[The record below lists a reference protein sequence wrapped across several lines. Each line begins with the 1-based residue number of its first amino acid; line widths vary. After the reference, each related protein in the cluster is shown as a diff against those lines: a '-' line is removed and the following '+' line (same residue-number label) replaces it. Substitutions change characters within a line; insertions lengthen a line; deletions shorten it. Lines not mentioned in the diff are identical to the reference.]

1 MAASSFVHV
10 DSSTTTSIGPSLLG
24 PILLI
29 YIYCNKFTFT
39 NSHLHTTLAWYT
51 HYMLYFDR
59 VSKEYENGNKVLD
72 SISLTINQGELVS
85 IVGHSGAGK
94 TTLVK
99 LLLAEE
105 HPTEGTVSF
114 NSDNVSD
121 LRGKDMTNY
130 RRKIGVVFQDFR
142 LIPNKTAY
150 ENVAFAMEAAGKHDD
165 DIKEDVPHVLDLVDL
180 KSKMHHF
187 PHQLS
192 GGEQQRVAIARAI
205 INRPEIII
213 ADEPTGNLDPLNTYD
228 IVQILKKIND
238 LGTTVILTTH
248 NKGIVD
254 NLGRR
259 VITMEDG
266 RVTRDQKSGKFTL

>member
-1 MAASSFVHV
+1 
-10 DSSTTTSIGPSLLG
+10 
-24 PILLI
+24 
-29 YIYCNKFTFT
+29 
-39 NSHLHTTLAWYT
+39 
-51 HYMLYFDR
+51 MLYFDR
-59 VSKEYENGNKVLD
+59 VSKEYENGNKVLCD
-72 SISLTINQGELVS
+72 ISLTINKGELVS
-85 IVGHSGAGK
+85 VVGHSGAGK
-94 TTLVK
+94 TTLIK
-99 LLLAEE
+99 MLLAEE
-105 HPTEGTVSF
+105 APTEGVVSF
-114 NSDNVSD
+114 NSDD
-121 LRGKDMTNY
+121 IHLLRGKDMTNY
-130 RRKIGVVFQDFR
+130 RRKVGVVFQDFR

-150 ENVAFAMEAAGKHDD
+150 ENVAFAMEAAGRQDD
-165 DIKEDVPHVLDLVDL
+165 EIREDVPHVLDLVDL
-180 KSKMHHF
+180 KGKMHHF

-259 VITMEDG
+259 VITMENG
-266 RVTRDQKSGKFTL
+266 RITRDQKSGKFTM

>member
-1 MAASSFVHV
+1 
-10 DSSTTTSIGPSLLG
+10 
-24 PILLI
+24 
-29 YIYCNKFTFT
+29 
-39 NSHLHTTLAWYT
+39 
-51 HYMLYFDR
+51 MLYFDK
-59 VSKEYENGNKVLD
+59 VSKEYENGTKVLD
-72 SISLTINQGELVS
+72 DISLTIHPGELVS

-94 TTLVK
+94 TTLIK

-105 HPTEGTVSF
+105 HPTEGKVSF
-114 NSDNVSD
+114 HSEDIHK
-121 LRGKDMTNY
+121 LRGDDMTRY
-130 RRKIGVVFQDFR
+130 RRKVGVVFQDFR

-150 ENVAFAMEAAGKHDD
+150 ENIAFAMEAAGKYDE
-165 DIKEDVPHVLDLVDL
+165 DIQEDVPHVLDLVDL
-180 KSKMHHF
+180 KDKMHHF

-266 RVTRDQKSGKFTL
+266 RITRDQKSGKFAM

>member
-1 MAASSFVHV
+1 
-10 DSSTTTSIGPSLLG
+10 
-24 PILLI
+24 
-29 YIYCNKFTFT
+29 
-39 NSHLHTTLAWYT
+39 
-51 HYMLYFDR
+51 MLYFDR
-59 VSKEYENGNKVLD
+59 VSKEYENGTRVLD
-72 SISLTINQGELVS
+72 TISLTINKGELVS
-85 IVGHSGAGK
+85 VVGHSGAGK
-94 TTLVK
+94 TTLIK
-99 LLLAEE
+99 MLLAEE
-105 HPTEGTVSF
+105 SPTEGVVSF
-114 NSDNVSD
+114 NSDNIHK
-121 LRGKDMTNY
+121 LRGKDIAHY

-150 ENVAFAMEAAGKHDD
+150 ENVAFAMEAAGRHDD
-165 DIKEDVPHVLDLVDL
+165 EIASDVPHVLDLVDL
-180 KSKMHHF
+180 KNKMHHF

-205 INRPEIII
+205 VNRPEIII

-259 VITMEDG
+259 VITMEHG
-266 RVTRDQKSGKFTL
+266 KVVRDQKSGRFTM